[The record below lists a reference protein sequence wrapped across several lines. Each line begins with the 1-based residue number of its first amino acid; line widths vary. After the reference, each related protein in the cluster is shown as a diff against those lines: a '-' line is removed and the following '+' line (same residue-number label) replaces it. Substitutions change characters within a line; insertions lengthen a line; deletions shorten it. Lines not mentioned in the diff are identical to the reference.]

1 MNILQT
7 LTAYP
12 PSTGGAQLH
21 HHQLIKYLIQE
32 HNISVLTYW
41 DQNRTDWL
49 LGTTL
54 KANNKQSTYL
64 FEGVTINKFGF
75 SWVEKIKMLPYLPSY
90 YCLMNWSIKGLSRA
104 IVEKLKQTRNNIDL
118 VHNVRI
124 GREPLSFASYEFAKI
139 KDVPF
144 VLTPIHH
151 PKWEG
156 WPYNEYIKLYKR
168 ADLIIALTKKEKE
181 TLIRLGVKE
190 EKIIITGIGPLLS
203 PNKNKVDF
211 KKNYNIMGAMV
222 LFLGQHF
229 KYKGYRELI
238 KSARIVWEK
247 FPDTHFVFIGPQYND
262 AKKFFDLF
270 KQEKRIISL
279 GFVDL
284 EEKTNALASC
294 DIFCLPST
302 QESFG
307 GVYTEAWS
315 FNKPVIGCNIPAV
328 SEVIDDGINGFL
340 IRQNPYEISDK
351 IIMLLEDE
359 KLREKLGQSGYLKV
373 TEKYSWNRLSTI
385 TDSAYKNLIN

>member
-1 MNILQT
+1 LNILHT

-12 PSTGGAQLH
+12 PSMGGAQLH
-21 HHQLIKYLIQE
+21 HHQLIKNLIRN
-32 HNISVLTYW
+32 HNNNVVTYW

-54 KANNKQSTYL
+54 KADTNCSTYSY
-64 FEGVTINKFGF
+64 EGITVNKIGYHIH
-75 SWVEKIKMLPYLPSY
+75 EKIRMLPNVLSY
-90 YCLMNWSIKGLSRA
+90 YCFMSWSIKHISA
-104 IVEKLKQTRNNIDL
+104 MIVPKLHQIQLDHDL

-124 GREPLSFASYEFAKI
+124 GREPLSFASYEYSKM
-139 KDVPF
+139 KDIPF

-156 WPYNEYIKLYKR
+156 WPYDEYIRLYR
-168 ADLIIALTKKEKE
+168 LADLIIALTRKEKE

-190 EKIIITGIGPLLS
+190 EKIIVTGIGPILS
-203 PNKNKVDF
+203 KHIKMNF
-211 KKNYNIMGAMV
+211 KEKYNIDGPMI

-229 KYKGYRELI
+229 EYKGYQEII
-238 KSARIVWEK
+238 KSTKLVWEK
-247 FPDTHFVFIGPQYND
+247 FPDAHFVFIGPKYKPAEKYFN
-262 AKKFFDLF
+262 LF
-270 KQEKRIISL
+270 KDEKRIISFD
-279 GFVDL
+279 FVTL

-328 SEVIDDGINGFL
+328 SEVIDDGENGFL
-340 IRQNPYEISDK
+340 INQNPVEISDR
-351 IIMLLEDE
+351 ILSLLINP
-359 KLREKLGQSGYLKV
+359 KLKETFGINGYRKV
-373 TEKYSWNRLSTI
+373 KNKYSWESLAEKTE
-385 TDSAYKNLIN
+385 DAYIKIIN